1 MERIIS
7 FWENAGSSHV
17 ALGLVLVC
25 VAMLVFDNRRLG
37 VVSLLLQ
44 YLMLGLVI
52 NALVFE
58 PITWVRVGLGFS
70 TCFVLYITAS
80 RVQRHIARERIEESA
95 TGDATAPDNA
105 PTAIGVSSMGL
116 TFRVMV
122 LALGGLVGY
131 GLWRTWPIN
140 FMAGAISL
148 AVYWLIVVG
157 LLMTMISSDPMRLGF
172 GVLTFCNGVES
183 IYLHLEQSLIV
194 IGFLGIVDALVALAI
209 VVCVENWLASFD
221 ALEAT

>member
-7 FWENAGSSHV
+7 LWEDFGSSHV

-25 VAMLVFDNRRLG
+25 VTMLVFDNRRLG

-44 YLMLGLVI
+44 YAMLGLVI
-52 NALVFE
+52 NTLVFE

-70 TCFVLYITAS
+70 ICVVLYLTAS
-80 RVQRHIARERIEESA
+80 RVQRRIARERAQENAFASA
-95 TGDATAPDNA
+95 ERPGNA
-105 PTAIGVSSMGL
+105 LTAIRSSSMGL

-131 GLWRTWPIN
+131 GLWRTWPIT
-140 FMAGAISL
+140 FMSGAISL
-148 AVYWLIVVG
+148 AVYWLIVGG

-221 ALEAT
+221 EEEAA